1 MLPTIS
7 MKGNRTKRDR
17 RSFQVQ
23 INKFERERER
33 DQGHLIAGGVIPAK
47 EFTVDHCRAKIE
59 KVQKVAL
66 VLEFHPPILSW
77 AGKDFE
83 VLTIFEN

>member
-1 MLPTIS
+1 M
-7 MKGNRTKRDR
+7 
-17 RSFQVQ
+17 
-23 INKFERERER
+23 
-33 DQGHLIAGGVIPAK
+33 IAGGVIPGK
-47 EFTVDHCRAKIE
+47 ELTVDHCRAKIE

-66 VLEFHPPILSW
+66 ELEFHPPILSW

>member
-1 MLPTIS
+1 M
-7 MKGNRTKRDR
+7 
-17 RSFQVQ
+17 
-23 INKFERERER
+23 
-33 DQGHLIAGGVIPAK
+33 IAGGVIPAK